1 MRKNFSFILLP
12 FILLSALLGGIII
25 TGFFAF
31 SPLSYV
37 ELNIRIKSWC
47 MFINGFLWISLNWT
61 IHWLEVGRI
70 RKFQIPYLK
79 DFYSN
84 VDDFVKNLPQILRRL
99 IRVFYLLIT
108 LLKVITTIIG
118 MSILIISVLQI
129 RSLGVGKTQII
140 TVIVISIFAI
150 ILSLVFI
157 LRELSFTSQKY
168 HRE

>member
-1 MRKNFSFILLP
+1 
-12 FILLSALLGGIII
+12 
-25 TGFFAF
+25 
-31 SPLSYV
+31 
-37 ELNIRIKSWC
+37 

-157 LRELSFTSQKY
+157 LRELSFTSQKHY
-168 HRE
+168 RE